1 MSFFFFFLDVYIIS
15 CSNIKVFLFLQYL
28 KYFSPKCF
36 LFNLKLFFYS
46 WWIIIIYTFWNS
58 NFFKQVMFHVSFIFI
73 FKIIL
78 FHLLYMYFMKVCT
91 TFTIK
96 PSFLSYNFTFLH
108 KLYNIFFFVSSD
120 LTSTINS
127 HNLYILLLLLL
138 LNLPLKFLI
147 IKKNNMLKTF
157 VNIFGKSS
165 SIFSIF
171 SFFILLTIIFN
182 FSLFSPL
189 EDRKKNENIVLKLYQ
204 PIYL

>member
-1 MSFFFFFLDVYIIS
+1 
-15 CSNIKVFLFLQYL
+15 
-28 KYFSPKCF
+28 
-36 LFNLKLFFYS
+36 
-46 WWIIIIYTFWNS
+46 
-58 NFFKQVMFHVSFIFI
+58 
-73 FKIIL
+73 
-78 FHLLYMYFMKVCT
+78 MYFMKVCT
-91 TFTIK
+91 TLTIK

-165 SIFSIF
+165 SVFSIF

-189 EDRKKNENIVLKLYQ
+189 EDEKRKWRRKKNENIVLKLYQ

>member
-1 MSFFFFFLDVYIIS
+1 
-15 CSNIKVFLFLQYL
+15 
-28 KYFSPKCF
+28 
-36 LFNLKLFFYS
+36 
-46 WWIIIIYTFWNS
+46 
-58 NFFKQVMFHVSFIFI
+58 
-73 FKIIL
+73 
-78 FHLLYMYFMKVCT
+78 MYFMKVCT
-91 TFTIK
+91 TLTIK

-120 LTSTINS
+120 LISTINS

-147 IKKNNMLKTF
+147 IKKNNILKTF

-165 SIFSIF
+165 IVFSIF

-189 EDRKKNENIVLKLYQ
+189 EDEKRRWRRKKKRKYSFKI
-204 PIYL
+204 ISTYLFINYKIIIHKKQMKTVSPN